1 MRVMKGKTP
10 IIHLRTKSR
19 VCVCVRVHR
28 QNGYYEGA
36 NQGTQAWQQLS
47 RMEHMYAV
55 CERMIE
61 DHRARWHLR
70 GMPRSI
76 A

>member
-1 MRVMKGKTP
+1 MSVVKGKTP

-19 VCVCVRVHR
+19 MCVCVRVHR
-28 QNGYYEGA
+28 QNGYYEGT

-47 RMEHMYAV
+47 GIEHLYAV

-61 DHRARWHLR
+61 DHRARRHLG
-70 GMPRSI
+70 GMPHSI